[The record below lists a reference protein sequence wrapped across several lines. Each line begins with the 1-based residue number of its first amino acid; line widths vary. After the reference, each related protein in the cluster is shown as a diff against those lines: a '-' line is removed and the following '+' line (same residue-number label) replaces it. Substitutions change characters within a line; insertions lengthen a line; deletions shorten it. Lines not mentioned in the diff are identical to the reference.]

1 MDDPR
6 LEAGKAAMEEN
17 RFAEAITLLL
27 PLAESGHAEAQ
38 EHVGA
43 ILYMGLDKPD
53 LLQARHWLE
62 KAAAQGRGHAAHNL
76 GTLFLSIQP
85 ADPEASARW
94 YLTAHDLGCVL
105 TGESF
110 YQLQRDFLHNHPTS

>member
-6 LEAGKAAMEEN
+6 LKAGKAAMEES
-17 RFAEAITLLL
+17 RFADALTLLL

-43 ILYMGLDKPD
+43 IFYIGLDNPD
-53 LLQARHWLE
+53 LPQAIHWLK
-62 KAAAQGRGHAAHNL
+62 KAAAQGQGYAAHNL

-94 YLTAHDLGCVL
+94 YLTAYDLGCVL
-105 TGESF
+105 TGENF
-110 YQLQRDFLHNHPTS
+110 YQLMRDFQHNHPTS